1 MLRRGRS
8 PTQDIVQDA
17 RDYLGNGSGG
27 GGDGGGMSAIG
38 GGGEGSNGRNNSSRV
53 QGPKPTPVLT
63 MPVPRRGTRSAS
75 NTPLNDV
82 NGLGTPSATTGT
94 PTSAVTGSYMEQFE
108 RKRRKEE
115 RRQQRHSDIE
125 QQRRHHQQQQQQQQH
140 HHQQQQQQQQHVAL
154 CLRPN
159 LCCRDVVRSN
169 GFCHCGKTSSTT
181 SVLF

>member
-17 RDYLGNGSGG
+17 RDYLGNGSSG

-38 GGGEGSNGRNNSSRV
+38 GGGGSNGRNNSSRV

-75 NTPLNDV
+75 NTPLSDMNV
-82 NGLGTPSATTGT
+82 LGTPSATTGT
-94 PTSAVTGSYMEQFE
+94 PTSAVTGSYLEQFE

-115 RRQQRHSDIE
+115 MYDLLLSVGKVAEYESSFIKKDI
-125 QQRRHHQQQQQQQQH
+125 
-140 HHQQQQQQQQHVAL
+140 L
-154 CLRPN
+154 TLG
-159 LCCRDVVRSN
+159 RSI
-169 GFCHCGKTSSTT
+169 GTYK
-181 SVLF
+181 